1 MSGKPIGQCPNP
13 EQFAKWWRGKANRNM
28 ETAPGPLRAT
38 NFCVTEEDINAR
50 FKLVDRSFTKGDVLG
65 KVKACGIPCYA
76 LPEEGPP
83 DAASGDQG
91 SVRIGWSPIR
101 IGVDKGTP
109 AALDSQ

>member
-28 ETAPGPLRAT
+28 ATAPGPLRAT

-65 KVKACGIPCYA
+65 KVQQCGIPCYA
-76 LPEEGPP
+76 VPEEGDGP
-83 DAASGDQG
+83 
-91 SVRIGWSPIR
+91 VKIGWSPKE
-101 IGVDKGTP
+101 VDKGAT